1 MPPPPKQR
9 IERRSLS
16 TVSAPGRIGFD
27 GDRGLG
33 EELAQALGDA
43 RDRDV
48 AESLTHPVHTYP
60 ARMHPATSRRLIALV
75 MDGLPKEAML
85 VDPFCGSGTTL
96 VEARHANIRA
106 LGSDLSP
113 LAVMIAR
120 AKTWTVSPS
129 RRRTLKDTAHRIS
142 GETLAAGKSARR
154 ASHDPASLRKPK
166 GFDPNSRDR
175 RVAPWFYPHVRRELE
190 DIASRVDAVRVKDP
204 ELGEVL
210 TVILSAVLYKVSR
223 RSSDTDPTK
232 VDRAV
237 GRGFP
242 ARLFAQRAELL
253 IAGLEELAHNRMVPP
268 QVFEHDARKLGEIVP
283 AGGAAGIVTS
293 PPYPGTYDYAEI
305 QRLRFDFLGLR
316 HRAYDEGEIGARR
329 RFQTGSVEAIEQ
341 WREDLAAMLDAMA
354 TALRKRGLAA
364 IITGD
369 SLTTGN
375 RARLADEDV
384 RSMLDDRLAL
394 VAWGWQERPSLGA
407 AERSAFAARGKRE
420 HILLLERR

>member
-1 MPPPPKQR
+1 MPTPPRQR
-9 IERRSLS
+9 HERRSLS

-33 EELAQALGDA
+33 QALADALGDA
-43 RDRDV
+43 RDREV

-75 MDGLPKEAML
+75 MDGAKPGSLL

-96 VEARHANIRA
+96 VEARYANIKA
-106 LGSDLSP
+106 IGTDLSP
-113 LAVMIAR
+113 LAAMIAR
-120 AKTWTVSPS
+120 AKTWTVAPS
-129 RRRTLKDTAHRIS
+129 RRRVLKDLAHRIS
-142 GETLAAGKSARR
+142 GEVLAAGKAARR
-154 ASHDPASLRKPK
+154 ASHDPAKLRKVA
-166 GFDPNSRDR
+166 GFDPNARDR

-190 DIASRVDAVRVKDP
+190 DIASRIDAIRRNDA

-210 TVILSAVLYKVSR
+210 TVLLSSILYKVSR

-253 IAGLEELAHNRMVPP
+253 CAGLDDLSQNRMAPP
-268 QVFEHDARKLGEIVP
+268 EVREHDARALGEIVKDDSVT
-283 AGGAAGIVTS
+283 GIVTS
-293 PPYPGTYDYAEI
+293 PPYPGTYDYAET

-329 RFQTGSVEAIEQ
+329 WFATGSAEAANK
-341 WREDLAAMLDAMA
+341 WREDLAAILDAMA
-354 TALRKRGLAA
+354 NALRRGGRAA
-364 IITGD
+364 IVTGD
-369 SLTTGN
+369 SLTTGG

-384 RSMLDDRLAL
+384 RAMLDDRLAL
-394 VAWGWQERPSLGA
+394 VAWAWQERPALGA
-407 AERSAFAARGKRE
+407 AERTAFAARGKRE
-420 HILLLERR
+420 HLLLLERR